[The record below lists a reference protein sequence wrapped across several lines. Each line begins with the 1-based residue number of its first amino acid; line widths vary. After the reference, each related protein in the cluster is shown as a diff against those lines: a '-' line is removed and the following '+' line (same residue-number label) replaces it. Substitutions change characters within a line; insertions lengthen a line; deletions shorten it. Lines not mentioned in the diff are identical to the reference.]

1 MSHSFTWTDPETG
14 FEIYINHNSDMS
26 GEARISVPKELV
38 KIVDFDKHPSYSTEI
53 YLPAKLLAA
62 FGRNA
67 TVQDAIEALE
77 GLYVEG

>member
-1 MSHSFTWTDPETG
+1 MHSFTWTDPETG

-38 KIVDFDKHPSYSTEI
+38 KIVDFNKHPSYSTEI
-53 YLPAKLLAA
+53 DLPAKLLAA

-67 TVQDAIEALE
+67 TVRDAIEALE